1 MPRLLNISWLLWFLS
16 FVAPDTTDNCTN
28 GEIELMGGDTE
39 YEGRVEV
46 CYDGI
51 WGSLCPSSWDSNDA
65 KVVCRQLGLITIG

>member
-1 MPRLLNISWLLWFLS
+1 MS

-28 GEIELMGGDTE
+28 GEIELMDGDTE

-46 CYDGI
+46 CYGGV
-51 WGSLCPSSWDSNDA
+51 WGSVCPSSWDSNDA